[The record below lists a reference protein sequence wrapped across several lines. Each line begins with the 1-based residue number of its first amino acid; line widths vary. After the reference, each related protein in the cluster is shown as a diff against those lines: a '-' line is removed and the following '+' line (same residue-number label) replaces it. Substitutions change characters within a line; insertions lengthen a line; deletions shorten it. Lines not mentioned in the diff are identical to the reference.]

1 MFNLECPFKSLQG
14 IETLQKHLETHDE
27 GSSSCSISS
36 MTWLPISWHQSLANA
51 PGSATDLN
59 KSNSFATP
67 HIPKVNLGAV
77 FVKVQKPQ
85 MAEFKREMREQ
96 LLVNPPICQT
106 QNLVD
111 SQSWSRSRKRWVK
124 QLRVKKIKRNNED
137 DNEGTTNVT
146 LDDFTRFVSD
156 QQPKFL
162 DQRQS
167 TLVGVRRQE
176 GCRDIQMVVGQA
188 MKVLRVDLSRPQP
201 MQKSTQDG
209 SESAKAPRCITFGVM
224 QKKIDNLN
232 LVGIDTD
239 LLHDPSL

>member
-1 MFNLECPFKSLQG
+1 MFNLECPFKSLRG

-27 GSSSCSISS
+27 YSSSCSISS
-36 MTWLPISWHQSLANA
+36 MTWLPISWHQSLVNV

-67 HIPKVNLGAV
+67 HMPKVNLGAV
-77 FVKVQKPQ
+77 FVQ
-85 MAEFKREMREQ
+85 MAELKRERREQ

-124 QLRVKKIKRNNED
+124 QLGVKEIKRNNED

-156 QQPKFL
+156 QQSKFM

-167 TLVGVRRQE
+167 TLVSVRRQE

-209 SESAKAPRCITFGVM
+209 SESAKAPKCITFGVM
-224 QKKIDNLN
+224 QKKIDNLSF
-232 LVGIDTD
+232 VGIHTD
-239 LLHDPSL
+239 LLHGPSL

>member
-1 MFNLECPFKSLQG
+1 MLNLECPFKSLQG

-67 HIPKVNLGAV
+67 HMPKVNLGAV
-77 FVKVQKPQ
+77 FVQ
-85 MAEFKREMREQ
+85 MAELKRERREQ

-124 QLRVKKIKRNNED
+124 QLRVKEIKRNNED

-156 QQPKFL
+156 QQSKFM

-167 TLVGVRRQE
+167 TLVSVRRQE

-209 SESAKAPRCITFGVM
+209 SESAKAPKCITFGVM
-224 QKKIDNLN
+224 QKKIDNLSF
-232 LVGIDTD
+232 VGIHTD
-239 LLHDPSL
+239 LLHGPSL